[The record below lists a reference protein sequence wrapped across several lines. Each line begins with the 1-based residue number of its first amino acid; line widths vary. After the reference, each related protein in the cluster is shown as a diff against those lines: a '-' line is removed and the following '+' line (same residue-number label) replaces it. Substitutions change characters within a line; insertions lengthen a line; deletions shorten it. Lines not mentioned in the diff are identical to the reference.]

1 MNTVQMDMPL
11 DNMVTV
17 DELMKNL
24 DSRANDREDFYM
36 PQGREAKFHFNKP
49 ELGGEVKRG
58 MFTMELEGEEFEV
71 TSNALRSA
79 CKLMK
84 TSKEFFQRNFPSWQ
98 DKLCNDFTS
107 AVDHLETG
115 IIARTDTRSSNGS
128 TRRIESFCPS
138 SWNTDVNETHLIR
151 GVSERL
157 NAQYEDSLI
166 GVQHLGHKNARTDA
180 FRFIFGQPVLGDSA
194 HVKMYPMLSLIHS
207 PYGFANTE
215 LCLGLYR
222 VICKN
227 GMLRQDF
234 KAGRA
239 MWNQTT
245 NPDRFFQNIRET
257 VDVAGDF
264 ASYCSQALVDMPT
277 QELSHHPVAV
287 LNGLKD
293 SRLINSD
300 HHDLSMSM
308 ITERDVATEY
318 DMLNLLTDSAKGI
331 RSLARRQYAE
341 GQAMRVGMQGGGY
354 SGVIDNGYNKT
365 YASGQFNNISV
376 NV

>member
-17 DELMKNL
+17 DNLMKDL

-36 PQGREAKFHFNKP
+36 PQAREAQFQFNKP

-58 MFTMELEGEEFEV
+58 MFTMKLDGEEFEV
-71 TSNALRSA
+71 TGNALRSA

-84 TSKEFFQRNFPSWQ
+84 TSREFFQRNFPNWQ
-98 DKLCNDFTS
+98 DKLCRDFTS

-128 TRRIESFCPS
+128 TRRIESFSPS
-138 SWNTDVNETHLIR
+138 NWVTDVNETHLIR
-151 GVSERL
+151 GVAERL

-166 GVQHLGHKNARTDA
+166 GVQHLGHKTARTDA
-180 FRFIFGQPVLGDSA
+180 FRFIFGNPVIGDSA

-215 LCLGLYR
+215 LTLGLYR

-239 MWNQTT
+239 MWNQTS
-245 NPDRFFQNIRET
+245 NPDRFFQDIRET

-264 ASYCSQALVDMPT
+264 ANYCSQSLASMPT
-277 QELSHHPVAV
+277 QNLGHHPIAV
-287 LNGLKD
+287 LNGLKN
-293 SRLINSD
+293 SRLINGD

-308 ITERDVATEY
+308 ITERDVSTEY

-354 SGVIDNGYNKT
+354 SGVINNGYNKT
-365 YASGQFNNISV
+365 YASKQFNEIGKN
-376 NV
+376 